1 MALGRSLGG
10 ALLRTWCA
18 AQAEPNTSTHVHN
31 NVQRR
36 VDDHHRFQPAFFTR
50 ATSARGRKRNER
62 QAPQLYHLSR
72 RVGAPREAFRSSA
85 ASLHTN
91 MPDDRAAEADELST
105 LMATLRIEMEERN
118 QRVEHLQHVLSRKTE
133 EREVLFQN
141 YQEMLGQVQILRQ
154 LVTQRLGLPEPADT
168 TPPLSPTPAHA
179 DPAPTPALADPAPA
193 EVANQADSVP
203 SEHAAPADPVFWE
216 QWVARVEAEVSSGK
230 AVLDESLA
238 RSAQAGRDSLAQ
250 LRDGW
255 TRGVGGLVNGFGG
268 IAPRQAG
275 QRSSTGER

>member
-1 MALGRSLGG
+1 
-10 ALLRTWCA
+10 
-18 AQAEPNTSTHVHN
+18 
-31 NVQRR
+31 
-36 VDDHHRFQPAFFTR
+36 
-50 ATSARGRKRNER
+50 
-62 QAPQLYHLSR
+62 
-72 RVGAPREAFRSSA
+72 
-85 ASLHTN
+85 

-154 LVTQRLGLPEPADT
+154 LVTQRLGLPEPSDT
-168 TPPLSPTPAHA
+168 TPPLSPTPVHADPAPTPAHA
-179 DPAPTPALADPAPA
+179 DPAPTPAHADPAPA
-193 EVANQADSVP
+193 EAANQADSVP

-255 TRGVGGLVNGFGG
+255 TRGVGGLVNGFGSM
-268 IAPRQAG
+268 APRQAG

>member
-1 MALGRSLGG
+1 MLGESAPRFSP
-10 ALLRTWCA
+10 AEASAQLLY
-18 AQAEPNTSTHVHN
+18 Q
-31 NVQRR
+31 
-36 VDDHHRFQPAFFTR
+36 
-50 ATSARGRKRNER
+50 
-62 QAPQLYHLSR
+62 LSR
-72 RVGAPREAFRSSA
+72 RVGAPREAFRSPA

-105 LMATLRIEMEERN
+105 LMATLRIEMDERN
-118 QRVEHLQHVLSRKTE
+118 QRVEHLQHVLGRKTE

-141 YQEMLGQVQILRQ
+141 YQEMLGQVQVLRQ

-179 DPAPTPALADPAPA
+179 DPAPA
-193 EVANQADSVP
+193 EGANQADSVP
-203 SEHAAPADPVFWE
+203 SDHAAAADPVFWE
-216 QWVARVEAEVSSGK
+216 QWVARVEAEVTSSK

-250 LRDGW
+250 LREGW
-255 TRGVGGLVNGFGG
+255 TRGVGGLVYGFGS

-275 QRSSTGER
+275 PRSSSTGER

>member
-1 MALGRSLGG
+1 MAISVHIG
-10 ALLRTWCA
+10 A
-18 AQAEPNTSTHVHN
+18 
-31 NVQRR
+31 R
-36 VDDHHRFQPAFFTR
+36 VAAFFTR

-179 DPAPTPALADPAPA
+179 DPAPTPALAGPAPA
-193 EVANQADSVP
+193 EAANQADSVP

-255 TRGVGGLVNGFGG
+255 TRGVGGLVNGFGSM
-268 IAPRQAG
+268 APRQAG

>member
-1 MALGRSLGG
+1 
-10 ALLRTWCA
+10 
-18 AQAEPNTSTHVHN
+18 
-31 NVQRR
+31 
-36 VDDHHRFQPAFFTR
+36 
-50 ATSARGRKRNER
+50 
-62 QAPQLYHLSR
+62 
-72 RVGAPREAFRSSA
+72 
-85 ASLHTN
+85 

-255 TRGVGGLVNGFGG
+255 TRGVGGLVHGFGSM
-268 IAPRQAG
+268 APRQAG
-275 QRSSTGER
+275 PRSSTGERYK

>member
-1 MALGRSLGG
+1 MQKRALCTRY
-10 ALLRTWCA
+10 
-18 AQAEPNTSTHVHN
+18 TSTNADVWRASPPRFSPA
-31 NVQRR
+31 RR
-36 VDDHHRFQPAFFTR
+36 ER
-50 ATSARGRKRNER
+50 AEAEASARHA
-62 QAPQLYHLSR
+62 QTLQLSR
-72 RVGAPREAFRSSA
+72 RVGAPREAFRSPL

-118 QRVEHLQHVLSRKTE
+118 QRVEQLQHVLSRKTE

-179 DPAPTPALADPAPA
+179 DPAPA

-216 QWVARVEAEVSSGK
+216 QWVARVEAEVSASK

-250 LRDGW
+250 LREGW
-255 TRGVGGLVNGFGG
+255 TRSVGGLVHGFGS

-275 QRSSTGER
+275 PRSSTGER

>member
-1 MALGRSLGG
+1 
-10 ALLRTWCA
+10 
-18 AQAEPNTSTHVHN
+18 
-31 NVQRR
+31 
-36 VDDHHRFQPAFFTR
+36 
-50 ATSARGRKRNER
+50 
-62 QAPQLYHLSR
+62 
-72 RVGAPREAFRSSA
+72 
-85 ASLHTN
+85 

-179 DPAPTPALADPAPA
+179 DPAPTPAHADPAPA
-193 EVANQADSVP
+193 EVANQADPVP

-268 IAPRQAG
+268 SAPRQAG
-275 QRSSTGER
+275 QRSSTGE